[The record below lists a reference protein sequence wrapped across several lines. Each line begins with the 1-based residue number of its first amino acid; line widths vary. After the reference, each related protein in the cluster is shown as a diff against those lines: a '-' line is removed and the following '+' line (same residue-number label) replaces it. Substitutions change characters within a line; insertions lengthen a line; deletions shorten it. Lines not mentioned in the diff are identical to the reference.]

1 MMSHIERIGISVET
15 ELLGQFDAF
24 IADKGYPNR
33 SEAVRDLIRC
43 ALSREQ
49 LQNPESCAVAGIFLV
64 YDHHMAGLNQKLNDM
79 QHSQFYH
86 VIASTHVHLDHH
98 HCLEV
103 IILKGK
109 TGEIQKLADS
119 LTSVKGVKIS
129 TVNMMAVQTDDR
141 PHSHA
146 D

>member
-1 MMSHIERIGISVET
+1 MSNIERIGISVESN
-15 ELLGQFDAF
+15 LLEQFDAF
-24 IADKGYPNR
+24 IAGKGYPNR
-33 SEAVRDLIRC
+33 SEAIRDLIRS
-43 ALSREQ
+43 ALSRQ
-49 LQNPESCAVAGIFLV
+49 QIQNPDSCAVAGIFLV
-64 YDHHMAGLNQKLNDM
+64 YDHHTAGLNQKLNDM

-98 HCLEV
+98 NCLEV

-129 TVNMMAVQTDDR
+129 TVNMMAVQPEGH
-141 PHSHA
+141 PHSHG

>member
-1 MMSHIERIGISVET
+1 MSQIERIGISVET
-15 ELLGQFDAF
+15 DLLKQFDES
-24 IADKGYPNR
+24 ISQKGYPNR
-33 SEAVRDLIRC
+33 SEAIRDLIRL
-43 ALSREQ
+43 ALSRQ
-49 LQNPESCAVAGIFLV
+49 HLQNPDNSAVAGIFLV
-64 YDHHMAGLNQKLNDM
+64 YDHHTNGLNQKLNDM

-129 TVNMMAVQTDDR
+129 TVNMMAVQPEDHHY
-141 PHSHA
+141 PHA
-146 D
+146 K

>member
-1 MMSHIERIGISVET
+1 MANIERIGISVET
-15 ELLGQFDAF
+15 DLLRQFDAF
-24 IADKGYPNR
+24 LSKKGYPNR
-33 SEAVRDLIRC
+33 SEAIRDLIRC
-43 ALSREQ
+43 ALSQEQ
-49 LQNPESCAVAGIFLV
+49 LQNPQSCAVAGIFLV
-64 YDHHMAGLNQKLNDM
+64 YDHHTAGLNQKLNDM

-98 HCLEV
+98 NCLEV

-129 TVNMMAVQTDDR
+129 TVNMMAMQTDAP
-141 PHSHA
+141 PHSHLA
-146 D
+146 